1 MGKRG
6 TKPKPKVIHILN
18 GNPSKL
24 NIDKMN
30 TPEMECFSNAEIPNP
45 PEWLDDIAKEEWR
58 RVAPELVK
66 VKLLS
71 KVDITAL
78 EAYCKAYSRWRDAEK
93 QMDTVKSTVFK
104 TKGNYVQQ
112 LPQVAIAQKYL
123 SICKGFMTEFGLTPS
138 SRSRMLLPGEKDLDT
153 EMEDLLNSM

>member
-1 MGKRG
+1 MSKKGR
-6 TKPKPKVIHILN
+6 KPKPKVIHLLN

-24 NIDKMN
+24 NLDKMN
-30 TPEMECFSNAEIPNP
+30 TPEMECFSNEYIPEP

-66 VKLLS
+66 VKLLTYA
-71 KVDITAL
+71 DITAL
-78 EAYCKAYSRWRDAEK
+78 EAYCKAYSRWREAEK

-104 TKGNYVQQ
+104 TPSKYVQQ

-123 SICKGFMTEFGLTPS
+123 SICKSFMTEFGLTPS
-138 SRSRMLLPGEKDLDT
+138 SRSRMLLPGEKDSDS